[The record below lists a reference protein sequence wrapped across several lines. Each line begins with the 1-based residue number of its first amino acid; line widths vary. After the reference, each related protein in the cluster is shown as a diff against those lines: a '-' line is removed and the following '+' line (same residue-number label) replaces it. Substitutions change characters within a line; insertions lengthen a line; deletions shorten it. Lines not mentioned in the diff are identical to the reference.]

1 MSAPEI
7 LAARKQAELARRN
20 LMATAGE
27 LQRRL
32 KPSTLASNAWEGVT
46 DKAANVADGAV
57 EAVKTRP
64 VAASAAVGALTLFL
78 ARSPIRSALSW
89 LFAKKPDGTLV
100 NTRLDNS
107 DGQFDLT
114 APVADRTETE
124 GVTA

>member
-7 LAARKQAELARRN
+7 LQAKRQAELARRN
-20 LMATAGE
+20 ALATASE

-46 DKAANVADGAV
+46 DKAADVSNGAV
-57 EAVKTRP
+57 EAVKARP
-64 VAASAAVGALTLFL
+64 VAASAAVGAVTLFL
-78 ARSPIRSALSW
+78 VRSPLRSILSR
-89 LFAKKPDGTLV
+89 LFRRKPDGTLV
-100 NTRLDNS
+100 TTRLDNS

-114 APVADRTETE
+114 APVADRKEIE

>member
-7 LAARKQAELARRN
+7 LAARKQAELAKRS
-20 LMATAGE
+20 MIATASE

-32 KPSTLASNAWEGVT
+32 KPSTIAGNAWEGVT
-46 DKAANVADGAV
+46 EKAADVADGAV
-57 EAVKTRP
+57 EAVKARP
-64 VAASAAVGALTLFL
+64 AAASAAVGAVALFL
-78 ARSPIRSALSW
+78 ARRPLRSALSW
-89 LFAKKPDGTLV
+89 LFVGKPDGNLV

-114 APVADRTETE
+114 APVADRKETE